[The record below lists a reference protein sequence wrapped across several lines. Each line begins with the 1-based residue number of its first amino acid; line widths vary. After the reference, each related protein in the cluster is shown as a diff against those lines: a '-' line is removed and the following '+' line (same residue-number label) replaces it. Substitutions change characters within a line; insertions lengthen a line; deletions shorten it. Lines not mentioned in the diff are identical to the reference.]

1 MDSAASSLAVH
12 CLYAGRHFQRRG
24 RAKTQVHQ
32 LDGPLSGGRARLD
45 VFHGYVLVRPTV
57 RHEVVERAT
66 RQLNLPGRTRLL
78 KTFPVR
84 ARSVV

>member
-1 MDSAASSLAVH
+1 M
-12 CLYAGRHFQRRG
+12 
-24 RAKTQVHQ
+24 
-32 LDGPLSGGRARLD
+32 
-45 VFHGYVLVRPTV
+45 
-57 RHEVVERAT
+57 VERAT